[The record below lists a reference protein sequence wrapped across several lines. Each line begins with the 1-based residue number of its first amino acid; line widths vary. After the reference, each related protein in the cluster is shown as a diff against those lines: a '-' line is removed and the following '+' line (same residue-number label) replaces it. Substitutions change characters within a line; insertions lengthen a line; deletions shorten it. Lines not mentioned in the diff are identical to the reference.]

1 MGVVTGGSRRSLG
14 AKRVRRILLQRN
26 IEDLQIAF
34 GTDPTNANLPDQY
47 VYSNGFPDAAGLPV
61 RAVRVTVVATHDR
74 LMRKA
79 DNSLILTS
87 QPLSIE
93 NHVVT
98 APMDALPPSVHTRRV
113 AFPNLNTV

>member
-26 IEDLQIAF
+26 IEDLQFAY

-79 DNSLILTS
+79 ANSLILTS
-87 QPLSIE
+87 QPFSIE
-93 NHVVT
+93 TPLVPPPTN
-98 APMDALPPSVHTRRV
+98 PLLPTLH
-113 AFPNLNTV
+113 

>member
-1 MGVVTGGSRRSLG
+1 VS
-14 AKRVRRILLQRN
+14 RILLQRN
-26 IEDLQIAF
+26 IEDLQFAY

-98 APMDALPPSVHTRRV
+98 APMDALRRSVYTRRV
-113 AFPNLNTV
+113 ELSNLNTGSL